1 MASDNIKIS
10 INGNGADE
18 MFAGYYQHYQLY
30 YQSLKNKN
38 NKNIFKK
45 NWEKYIA
52 PLLRNNEFKNLDK
65 KQIKSFF
72 TFFGKNELKKNSRK
86 I

>member
-30 YQSLKNKN
+30 YQFLKNKN